1 MNFGN
6 TVNTPKGNKEAF
18 GSSFN
23 FKDVILRY
31 LKLWYW
37 FVLGVVVSSILAY
50 LYIRYTIPQYN
61 VSATL
66 AISQEESI
74 SESGL
79 TAFKDLGLLDN
90 TKSTVENEIQVIR
103 SRTLINNVVKKLG
116 LNIQYFTKGVLLETE
131 DYPKSIIE
139 INFIEP
145 DSIVNLKSG
154 ELNVRIDS
162 ENNFS
167 YLDKDG
173 IELTKYSFGK
183 TTDTKIGKIIIT
195 PKTGQIK
202 KHLGQTI
209 RVKVSPVKNITES
222 YRNKLAIYSMVKG
235 TSIVKIA
242 LNDPVKLKAKDI
254 INNLIDE
261 YSVYTIQHK
270 KKISNRTSDFIE
282 RRLKLISEDL
292 TQVDDEAAGYKSKFG
307 LTNNV
312 DSQTERVAD
321 FDSRNVQ
328 EITRYNT
335 QLRLVGS
342 MQNFI
347 RSQDAMNDP
356 IPSNLG
362 FDDPS
367 ISSSVSRYNT
377 LIFQRKRLLKSS
389 SVQNP
394 VVVNIDEQIRD
405 TRQILESG
413 LKSLRSSINIR
424 LNSLKTQEK
433 YFSGKLYTAPTR
445 QKDLR
450 IIEREQTVKEQ
461 LYLYLLQK
469 REEAQITS
477 EITLP
482 NSKIIDRASI
492 LSSFPVS
499 PNKKLIY
506 IGAIC
511 LGFFIPFLI
520 IYLKDLFNTK
530 VGSKEDLERVLSMPI
545 IGVIPKA
552 KQKNKLVVSKNSRT
566 PISEAFRILR
576 TNLDFLMAGI
586 KKDSGKVIF
595 VTSSISGEGKTLISS
610 NIAKVLAVSGSKVA
624 YVGTDFRDPKFH
636 SFLELPKGKDTIGF
650 TNYIMDSKLKPQDVI
665 YTEKGDDPMYILPA
679 GAIPPNPSGLLMNQK
694 VKTMF
699 AYLEENYD
707 YIVVDTAPVSLVA
720 DTMLI
725 SNLADLSIY
734 VIRENYSDKGLLK
747 MPEQY
752 YQEKRL
758 KNIAVLLNDAES
770 KMGYSYG
777 YGGKK

>member
-1 MNFGN
+1 MDFGN
-6 TVNTPKGNKEAF
+6 TVNKPKIGNESF

-23 FKDVILRY
+23 IKDIILKY
-31 LKLWYW
+31 LKFWYW
-37 FVLGVVVSSILAY
+37 FVSSILLFGILAY

-66 AISQEESI
+66 AISQEDSI

-79 TAFKDLGLLDN
+79 AAFKDLGLLDN
-90 TKSTVENEIQVIR
+90 TKNTVENEIQVIK

-116 LNIQYFTKGVLLETE
+116 LNIQYFTKGVLLEGE
-131 DYPKSIIE
+131 NYPKSIIE

-154 ELNVRIDS
+154 ELNIRVNS
-162 ENNFS
+162 ESSFS
-167 YLDKDG
+167 YLDKNG
-173 IELTKYSFGK
+173 VELKKYSFGK
-183 TTDTKIGKIIIT
+183 TTTTTIGKIIIT
-195 PKTGQIK
+195 PKTEQIK
-202 KHLGQTI
+202 NYIGQTVKI
-209 RVKVSPVKNITES
+209 KVSPVKNITEN
-222 YRNKLAIYSMVKG
+222 YRTRLAVFNVGKG
-235 TSIVKIA
+235 TSIVKIS

-270 KKISNRTSDFIE
+270 KKISNRTSNFIE
-282 RRLKLISEDL
+282 RRLKLISEGL
-292 TQVDDEAAGYKSKFG
+292 TQIDDEAAGYKSKFG
-307 LTNNV
+307 LTTNIET
-312 DSQTERVAD
+312 QTERVAD
-321 FDSRNVQ
+321 YDSKNVQ
-328 EITRYNT
+328 EIRRYST
-335 QLRLVGS
+335 QLRLVES

-356 IPSNLG
+356 VPSNLG
-362 FDDPS
+362 FDDPA
-367 ISSSVSRYNT
+367 ISSSVSRYNK

-394 VVVNIDEQIRD
+394 VVVNIDEQINN
-405 TRQILESG
+405 TKQTLESG
-413 LKSLRSSINIR
+413 LRSLKSSINIR
-424 LNSLKTQEK
+424 LNSLKTQDK

-482 NSKIIDRASI
+482 NSRVIDRASI

-499 PNKKLIY
+499 PNKKLTY
-506 IGAIC
+506 IGAIF
-511 LGFFIPFLI
+511 LGFLIPFLT
-520 IYLKDLFNTK
+520 IYLKNLFNTK
-530 VGSKEDLERVLSMPI
+530 VSSRGDLERVLSLPI

-552 KQKNKLVVSKNSRT
+552 KQKNKLVITKNSRT

-576 TNLDFLMAGI
+576 TNIDFLMAGI

-610 NIAKVLAVSGSKVA
+610 NIAKVLAVSGSKVV
-624 YVGTDFRDPKFH
+624 YVGTDFRDPKFYE
-636 SFLELPKGKDTIGF
+636 FLELPKGKDTIGF
-650 TNYIMDSKLKPQDVI
+650 TNYIMDSKLNPEDVI

-699 AYLEENYD
+699 TYLEQNYD

-725 SNLADLSIY
+725 SNLADLSVY
-734 VIRENYSDKGLLK
+734 VVRENYTDKVLLK
-747 MPEQY
+747 MPDQY
-752 YQEKRL
+752 SNEKRL
-758 KNIAVLLNDAES
+758 KNIALLLNDAES

-777 YGGKK
+777 YDK